1 MAAQSHYCGKS
12 RVIMLTTDKKISLI
26 DTSFSDDIYMV
37 KLLSRYMNYRVKDI
51 SLSSE
56 GRKKI
61 EWAEAH
67 MPVLVSMRNKYE
79 KTKPLKG
86 IKIAGCLHVTKE
98 TGVLMRTLKMAGAE
112 LSWCGC
118 NPLSTQDD
126 VAASLATDEGI
137 SVFARRGVSTKEY
150 YDDIHSAMDINPHIT
165 IDDGADLTIEMHKE
179 NNGSR
184 SRVYGGTE
192 ETTTGVIRLR
202 ALQKSGKLIYPIIAV
217 NDAETKHDF
226 DNVYG
231 TGQSALDGIV
241 RATNI
246 LISGKNVVV
255 AGYGHVGK
263 GIARNASGMGA
274 NVIVTEVDPIA
285 ALKAKL
291 DGFSVAPMRSASDKG
306 DVFITTTGCK
316 DVIIEEHI
324 SKMKDGA
331 ILANAGHFNVEISI
345 TALESQCV
353 NKKQMNKDTTQYT
366 LKSGNRVY
374 LIGEGRLVNL
384 AAAEGHPSEVMDMS
398 FANQFLSVLRLAE
411 SKGTMKPM
419 VYNID
424 KSQDQEIALAKLESM
439 YISIDKLTE
448 EQKIY
453 LEGFSEGT

>member
-1 MAAQSHYCGKS
+1 MKFRIKDPTLAKEGKN
-12 RVIMLTTDKKISLI
+12 R
-26 DTSFSDDIYMV
+26 
-37 KLLSRYMNYRVKDI
+37 
-51 SLSSE
+51 
-56 GRKKI
+56 I

-67 MPVLVSMRNKYE
+67 MPVLVALRQKYE

-86 IKIAGCLHVTKE
+86 IRVAGCLHVTKE
-98 TGVLMRTLKMAGAE
+98 TGVLVRTLKAAGAE

-126 VAASLATDEGI
+126 VAASLAQDEGI
-137 SVFARRGVSTKEY
+137 SIFASRGVTQQEY
-150 YDDIHSAMDINPHIT
+150 YDDIRSAMKIEPHVT
-165 IDDGADLTIEMHKE
+165 IDDGADLTVEMHKG
-179 NNGSR
+179 NFNSIR
-184 SRVYGGTE
+184 GGTE

-202 ALQKSGKLIYPIIAV
+202 AMQKAGKLMYPIISV

-226 DNVYG
+226 DNIYG
-231 TGQSALDGIV
+231 TGQSALDGII

-263 GIARNASGMGA
+263 GISRRAAGLGA

-285 ALKAKL
+285 ALKAKM
-291 DGFSVAPMRSASDKG
+291 DGYAVTKMENAAEIG

-316 DVIIEEHI
+316 DVIIDKDI
-324 SKMKDGA
+324 AKMKDGA

-345 TALESQCV
+345 PAIEKQAEHQ
-353 NKKQMNKDTTQYT
+353 KKISENIMQYM
-366 LKSGNRVY
+366 LKNGNQIY
-374 LIGEGRLVNL
+374 LLGEGRLVNL

-398 FANQFLSVLRLAE
+398 FANQFLSVIKLAQQ
-411 SKGTMKPM
+411 GHMMKPL

-424 KSQDQEIALAKLESM
+424 RSQDQEIALAKLRSM
-439 YISIDKLTE
+439 SVEIDSLTPT
-448 EQKIY
+448 QKTY